1 MGEVGSLFLSTPDA
15 ANGHTMELADAATQI
30 GTITHVAA
38 GDTNDSANE
47 SCCTYYSNLVNFASV
62 YNNAAGLDAKDVEE
76 IDQQISELDS
86 RFALHLQEDS
96 LTTNQ

>member
-1 MGEVGSLFLSTPDA
+1 MGNVGSLLVSTPDA
-15 ANGHTMELADAATQI
+15 ANEHTMKLAGAATQI

-62 YNNAAGLDAKDVEE
+62 YNSAAGLDAKEIKE
-76 IDQQISELDS
+76 IDQQINTLDN
-86 RFALHLQEDS
+86 RFAIQMQEK
-96 LTTNQ
+96 